1 MLLSWFSFI
10 AQQITNGCI
19 IPAGFCV
26 DILEWGGLWGV
37 YSSLGR
43 SKHFWEVIKG
53 DIAVNQ
59 QALMSAELKNTH
71 AFTVRLCVCVS
82 YPPTDSRT
90 APLSCRPWSTVWWPG
105 SAWCSGWWSEG
116 EGRWWLRRRRF
127 CCPPSPGNKCHM
139 INTKTIN
146 CPEGRI

>member
-1 MLLSWFSFI
+1 MLLSGFSFI

-53 DIAVNQ
+53 DIALNQ
-59 QALMSAELKNTH
+59 QALMSAELKEHTGVYS
-71 AFTVRLCVCVS
+71 ATVCLCVLPSHGQPYSSTLMQTVV
-82 YPPTDSRT
+82 DSLVT
-90 APLSCRPWSTVWWPG
+90 GISL
-105 SAWCSGWWSEG
+105 
-116 EGRWWLRRRRF
+116 
-127 CCPPSPGNKCHM
+127 M
-139 INTKTIN
+139 
-146 CPEGRI
+146 